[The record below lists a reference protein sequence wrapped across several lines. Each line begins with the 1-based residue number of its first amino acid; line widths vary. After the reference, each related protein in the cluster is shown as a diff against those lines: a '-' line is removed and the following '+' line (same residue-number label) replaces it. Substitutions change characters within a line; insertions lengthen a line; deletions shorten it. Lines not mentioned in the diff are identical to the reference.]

1 MKVCIFGA
9 SSDALAKEYFDAAR
23 RLGELMGRG
32 GHTLI
37 YGGGN
42 DGLMRACAD
51 GVKSGGGTAVGV
63 APRCFDEGDFL
74 RRDFG
79 ELLFTD
85 TMAAR
90 KELMRSLAEAFI
102 ALPGGTGTMDE
113 LFETLT
119 LKQLGMQPKPIVL
132 LNTLGY
138 FDPLCELLNGMV
150 EKGFA
155 GASMPGML
163 SVCAS
168 PEEALALALIPDR
181 TGARSR
187 ADYNK

>member
-1 MKVCIFGA
+1 MTSQGRRFTIPKKDHAKEKAMKICIFGA

-74 RRDFG
+74 QCVFQQWRENESDG
-79 ELLFTD
+79 EPD
-85 TMAAR
+85 NSAACLQSKLNPFR
-90 KELMRSLAEAFI
+90 KGVA
-102 ALPGGTGTMDE
+102 
-113 LFETLT
+113 
-119 LKQLGMQPKPIVL
+119 
-132 LNTLGY
+132 
-138 FDPLCELLNGMV
+138 
-150 EKGFA
+150 
-155 GASMPGML
+155 
-163 SVCAS
+163 
-168 PEEALALALIPDR
+168 
-181 TGARSR
+181 
-187 ADYNK
+187 

>member
-1 MKVCIFGA
+1 
-9 SSDALAKEYFDAAR
+9 
-23 RLGELMGRG
+23 
-32 GHTLI
+32 
-37 YGGGN
+37 
-42 DGLMRACAD
+42 
-51 GVKSGGGTAVGV
+51 
-63 APRCFDEGDFL
+63 
-74 RRDFG
+74 
-79 ELLFTD
+79 
-85 TMAAR
+85 MAAR